1 MRSLFLVA
9 LVMSTSVFAQDIVV
23 DGGVVLVPAAT
34 FLKNEKAC
42 AAAEAERNSLKASV
56 KEGPSGVP
64 VWLTVVIG
72 VVAAGAGLGV
82 GLGVARKT
90 P

>member
-34 FLKNEKAC
+34 FL
-42 AAAEAERNSLKASV
+42 S
-56 KEGPSGVP
+56 
-64 VWLTVVIG
+64 
-72 VVAAGAGLGV
+72 
-82 GLGVARKT
+82 
-90 P
+90 